1 MAGSRTYLRVP
12 RSVVC
17 DKSVNSSDIRVIA
30 VLLDLMSSS
39 RSVDDGLDE
48 IANQTGLSKRT
59 VCEAL
64 SRLEQRG
71 FINREHRGPYPGLIT
86 INSAVV

>member
-1 MAGSRTYLRVP
+1 MAGPKTHLRVP
-12 RSVVC
+12 RSLVGDRSVV
-17 DKSVNSSDIRVIA
+17 SSDIRVLA
-30 VLLDLMSSS
+30 VLLDLMSSAN
-39 RSVDDGLDE
+39 SVDDGLDE
-48 IANQTGLSKRT
+48 IAQQTGLSKRT

-86 INSAVV
+86 INPAVA